1 LFVAHRNIIIQILD
15 VSLSY
20 IRILG
25 DMNRLRELR
34 EIRNLSQEEV
44 AAAIGISRPSYANYE
59 LGHRKPRMQNLTMLA
74 SYFGVSIDY
83 LLGIDH
89 DQERPGSTLR
99 IPVLG
104 EVPAGQP
111 IDAFEQVEEYLD
123 LYPSFA
129 LYGELFGLRVKGHS
143 MEPDIHNGDIV
154 IVVKQDFIESGDIA
168 VVRVNDTE
176 VTVKKVK
183 KLQDGIV
190 LMPKNPA
197 FEPVY
202 FSNEQVRTLP
212 VTIIGKVL
220 EIRRRL

>member
-20 IRILG
+20 IRIRG

>member
-1 LFVAHRNIIIQILD
+1 
-15 VSLSY
+15 
-20 IRILG
+20 
-25 DMNRLRELR
+25 M
-34 EIRNLSQEEV
+34 RNLKAARKMKGLSQQMIADLMQIDRSTYTRYETGSIQPDNTKLIKLATILEV
-44 AAAIGISRPSYANYE
+44 S
-59 LGHRKPRMQNLTMLA
+59 
-74 SYFGVSIDY
+74 VDY
-83 LLGIDH
+83 LLDRSDH
-89 DQERPGSTLR
+89 PNTLNDHHL

-129 LYGELFGLRVKGHS
+129 KYGELFGLRVKGHS

-154 IVVKQDFIESGDIA
+154 IVVKQDFIESGDVA
-168 VVRVNDTE
+168 VIRVNDTE

-183 KLQDGIV
+183 KMQDGIV

>member
-1 LFVAHRNIIIQILD
+1 
-15 VSLSY
+15 
-20 IRILG
+20 
-25 DMNRLRELR
+25 MNRLRELR
-34 EIRNLSQEEV
+34 EIRNQSQEEV
-44 AAAIGISRPSYANYE
+44 ATAIGISRPSYTNYE
-59 LGHRKPRMQNLTMLA
+59 LGHRKPRMENLTMLA

-83 LLGIDH
+83 LLGFDRVQ
-89 DQERPGSTLR
+89 DPSNSTIR

-111 IDAFEQVEEYLD
+111 IEAFEQVEEYLD

-129 LYGELFGLRVKGHS
+129 KYGELFGLRVKGHS

-154 IVVKQDFIESGDIA
+154 IVVKQDFIDSGDVA

-197 FEPVY
+197 YEPAY
-202 FSNEQVRTLP
+202 FSNEQVKILP
-212 VTIIGKVL
+212 ITIIGKVL

>member
-1 LFVAHRNIIIQILD
+1 
-15 VSLSY
+15 
-20 IRILG
+20 
-25 DMNRLRELR
+25 M
-34 EIRNLSQEEV
+34 RNLKAARKMKGLSQQEI
-44 AAAIGISRPSYANYE
+44 ADLMQIDRSTYTRYE
-59 LGHRKPRMQNLTMLA
+59 TGSIQPDNTKLIQLSTILE
-74 SYFGVSIDY
+74 VSIDF
-83 LLGIDH
+83 LLD
-89 DQERPGSTLR
+89 RPNNPDNSNDRRL

-104 EVPAGQP
+104 EVPAGHP
-111 IDAFEQVEEYLD
+111 IEAFEQVEEYLD

-129 LYGELFGLRVKGHS
+129 QYGELFGLRVKGQS

-154 IVVKQDFIESGDIA
+154 IVVKQDFIDSGDVA
-168 VVRVNDTE
+168 VVRVNGTE

-183 KLQDGIV
+183 KMQDGIM

>member
-1 LFVAHRNIIIQILD
+1 
-15 VSLSY
+15 
-20 IRILG
+20 
-25 DMNRLRELR
+25 MNRLRELR

-154 IVVKQDFIESGDIA
+154 IVVKQDFIESGDVA

-183 KLQDGIV
+183 KMQDGIV

>member
-1 LFVAHRNIIIQILD
+1 
-15 VSLSY
+15 
-20 IRILG
+20 
-25 DMNRLRELR
+25 MNRLRELR